1 MQMISNLFTYFD
13 QATKCLHRNTI
24 LQEGENENIKGDL
37 FRLFKF
43 TEVD

>member
-1 MQMISNLFTYFD
+1 MQMISNLSTYFD

-24 LQEGENENIKGDL
+24 LEGENENIKGDL